1 MNLSHKIT
9 VAAPRAKVWEFLMD
23 IPRVGKCIPGVE
35 SVEALGD
42 NKYKGTV
49 KQRVGPISVTLD
61 GVMTIVEADEQAGR
75 AAMTAEGSDKR
86 IGGAVRAKM
95 TMQVRELSPTE
106 TELSV
111 DTDANIGGRLGE
123 FGGAVIKKKAD
134 QTMEQFA
141 KNISTQVGAAR

>member
-42 NKYKGTV
+42 NRYKGTV

-95 TMQVRELSPTE
+95 TMQVRDLSPTE

>member
-1 MNLSHKIT
+1 MNFHHT
-9 VAAPRAKVWEFLMD
+9 VVIPAPRDKVWQFLMD

-35 SVEALGD
+35 KVEPLGD

-49 KQRVGPISVTLD
+49 KQRVGPIGVTLD
-61 GVMTIVEADEQAGR
+61 GTMTVVEADEQAGR
-75 AAMTAEGSDKR
+75 AAMTAEGADKR

-95 TMQVRELSPTE
+95 TMSVKEVSPSE
-106 TELSV
+106 TQLTV

-141 KNISTQVGAAR
+141 KNISAQVGAG

>member
-1 MNLSHKIT
+1 MNFHHT
-9 VAAPRAKVWEFLMD
+9 VVIPAPRAKVWEFLLD

-35 SVEALGD
+35 KVEPLGD

-49 KQRVGPISVTLD
+49 KQRVGPIGVTLD
-61 GVMTIVEADEQAGR
+61 GTMTVVETDEQAGR
-75 AAMTAEGSDKR
+75 AAMTAEGADKR

-95 TMQVRELSPTE
+95 TMSVKEVSPSE
-106 TELSV
+106 TELTV

-141 KNISTQVGAAR
+141 KNISAQVGAG

>member
-1 MNLSHKIT
+1 VNFHHT
-9 VAAPRAKVWEFLMD
+9 VIIPAPRDKVWQFLLD

-35 SVEALGD
+35 KVEPLGD

-49 KQRVGPISVTLD
+49 KQRVGPIGVTLE
-61 GVMTIVEADEQAGR
+61 GTMTVVETDEQAGR
-75 AAMTAEGSDKR
+75 AAMTAEGADKR

-95 TMQVRELSPTE
+95 TMNVKEVAPSQ
-106 TELSV
+106 TELTV

-141 KNISTQVGAAR
+141 KNISAQVGAG

>member
-42 NKYKGTV
+42 NRYKGTV

>member
-1 MNLSHKIT
+1 MNFHHT
-9 VAAPRAKVWEFLMD
+9 VVIPAPRAKVWEFLLD

-35 SVEALGD
+35 KVEPLGD

-49 KQRVGPISVTLD
+49 KQRVGPIGGTLD
-61 GVMTIVEADEQAGR
+61 GTMTVVETDEQAGR
-75 AAMTAEGSDKR
+75 AAMTAEGADKR

-95 TMQVRELSPTE
+95 TMSVKEVSPSE
-106 TELSV
+106 TELTV

-141 KNISTQVGAAR
+141 KNISAQVGAG

>member
-1 MNLSHKIT
+1 MNFHHT
-9 VAAPRAKVWEFLMD
+9 VVIPASRDKVWEFLMD

-35 SVEALGD
+35 TVEPQGD

-49 KQRVGPISVTLD
+49 KQRVGPIGVTLE
-61 GVMTIVEADEQAGR
+61 GTMTVVEADEQAGR
-75 AAMTAEGSDKR
+75 AAMTAEGTDKR

-95 TMQVRELSPTE
+95 TMSVKEVSPSQ
-106 TELSV
+106 TELTV

-141 KNISTQVGAAR
+141 KNISAQVGAG

>member
-1 MNLSHKIT
+1 MNLHHQIT
-9 VAAPRAKVWEFLMD
+9 VEAPREKVWTFLMD

-35 SVEALGD
+35 KVEAQGNNQYL
-42 NKYKGTV
+42 GTV
-49 KQRVGPISVTLD
+49 KQRVGPIGVTLE
-61 GVMTIVEADEQAGR
+61 GKMTIVEADEQAGR
-75 AAMTAEGSDKR
+75 AVMTAEGNDRK

-95 TMQVRELSPTE
+95 TMAVKELAPNQ
-106 TELSV
+106 TELTV

-141 KNISTQVGAAR
+141 KNISAQIGAK

>member
-1 MNLSHKIT
+1 MELKHTIT
-9 VAAPRAKVWEFLMD
+9 VPASRDKVWSFVTD

-35 SVEALGD
+35 KVEALGD
-42 NKYKGTV
+42 NKFKGTV
-49 KQRVGPISVTLD
+49 KQRVGPIGVTLE
-61 GVMTIVEADEQAGR
+61 GTMTIVEMDEQAGR

-95 TMQVRELSPTE
+95 AMSLKELSPSQ
-106 TELSV
+106 TELTV
-111 DTDANIGGRLGE
+111 DTDASIGGRLGE

-141 KNISTQVGAAR
+141 KNVSKEIGGS

>member
-1 MNLSHKIT
+1 MNLHHQIT
-9 VAAPRAKVWEFLMD
+9 VEAPREKVWTFLMD

-35 SVEALGD
+35 RVEAQGD
-42 NKYKGTV
+42 NQYLGTV
-49 KQRVGPISVTLD
+49 KQRVGPIGVTLE
-61 GVMTIVEADEQAGR
+61 GKMTIVEADEQAGR
-75 AAMTAEGSDKR
+75 AVMTAEGADKR

-95 TMQVRELSPTE
+95 TMSVKELSPSQ
-106 TELSV
+106 TELTV

-141 KNISTQVGAAR
+141 KNISAQVGAG

>member
-1 MNLSHKIT
+1 MNFHHT
-9 VAAPRAKVWEFLMD
+9 VVIPAPRAKVWDFLLD

-35 SVEALGD
+35 KVEPLGE

-49 KQRVGPISVTLD
+49 KQRVGPIGVTLE
-61 GVMTIVEADEQAGR
+61 GTMTVVETDEQAGR
-75 AAMTAEGSDKR
+75 AAMTAEGADKR

-95 TMQVRELSPTE
+95 TMNVKEVSPSE
-106 TELSV
+106 TELTV

-141 KNISTQVGAAR
+141 KNISAQVGAG

>member
-1 MNLSHKIT
+1 VEFHHT
-9 VAAPRAKVWEFLMD
+9 VVIPAPRAKVWEFLLD

-35 SVEALGD
+35 KVEPLGD

-49 KQRVGPISVTLD
+49 KQRVGPIGVTLE
-61 GVMTIVEADEQAGR
+61 GTMTVIETDEQAGR
-75 AAMTAEGSDKR
+75 AAMTAEGADKR

-95 TMQVRELSPTE
+95 TMNVKELGPSQ
-106 TELSV
+106 TELTV

-141 KNISTQVGAAR
+141 KNISAQVGAG

>member
-95 TMQVRELSPTE
+95 TMQVRELSPNE

>member
-1 MNLSHKIT
+1 MEFHHT
-9 VAAPRAKVWEFLMD
+9 VVIPAPRAKVWEFLLD

-35 SVEALGD
+35 KVEPLGD

-49 KQRVGPISVTLD
+49 KQRVGPIGVTLE
-61 GVMTIVEADEQAGR
+61 GTMTVIETDEQAGR
-75 AAMTAEGSDKR
+75 AAMTAEGADKR

-95 TMQVRELSPTE
+95 TMNVKELGPSQ
-106 TELSV
+106 TELTV

-141 KNISTQVGAAR
+141 KNISAQVGAG

>member
-1 MNLSHKIT
+1 MNFHHT
-9 VAAPRAKVWEFLMD
+9 VVIPAPREKVWNFLMD

-35 SVEALGD
+35 KVEDLGD

-49 KQRVGPISVTLD
+49 KQRVGPIGVTLE
-61 GVMTIVEADEQAGR
+61 GTMAVVEADEQAGR
-75 AAMTAEGSDKR
+75 AAMTAEGADKR

-95 TMQVRELSPTE
+95 TMLVKEMSPSQ
-106 TELSV
+106 TELTV

-141 KNISTQVGAAR
+141 KNISAQVGAV

>member
-1 MNLSHKIT
+1 MNFHHT
-9 VAAPRAKVWEFLMD
+9 VVIPASRAKVWEFLMD

-35 SVEALGD
+35 KVEPLGD
-42 NKYKGTV
+42 KKYKGTV
-49 KQRVGPISVTLD
+49 KQRVGPIGVTLD
-61 GVMTIVEADEQAGR
+61 GTMTVVEADEQGGR
-75 AAMTAEGSDKR
+75 AAMTAEGADKR

-95 TMQVRELSPTE
+95 TMSVKEVTPSE
-106 TELSV
+106 TELTV

-141 KNISTQVGAAR
+141 KNISAQVGAG

>member
-9 VAAPRAKVWEFLMD
+9 VAAPRAKLWEFLMD

-42 NKYKGTV
+42 NRYKGTV
-49 KQRVGPISVTLD
+49 KQRVGPIAVTLD

-95 TMQVRELSPTE
+95 TMQVRELSPNE

>member
-1 MNLSHKIT
+1 MNFHHSVVIP
-9 VAAPRAKVWEFLMD
+9 APRAKVWDFLMD

-35 SVEALGD
+35 KVEPLGD

-49 KQRVGPISVTLD
+49 KQRVGPIGVTLD
-61 GVMTIVEADEQAGR
+61 GTMTIVEADEQAGR
-75 AAMTAEGSDKR
+75 AAMTAEGADKR

-95 TMQVRELSPTE
+95 TMSVKEVSPSQ
-106 TELSV
+106 TELTV

-141 KNISTQVGAAR
+141 KNISAQVGAG

>member
-1 MNLSHKIT
+1 MEFHHT
-9 VAAPRAKVWEFLMD
+9 VVIPAPRAKVWEFLLD

-35 SVEALGD
+35 KVEPLGD

-49 KQRVGPISVTLD
+49 KQRVGPIGVTLE
-61 GVMTIVEADEQAGR
+61 GTMTVVETDEQAGR
-75 AAMTAEGSDKR
+75 AAMTAEGADRR

-95 TMQVRELSPTE
+95 TMNVKEVSPSQTQL
-106 TELSV
+106 TV

-141 KNISTQVGAAR
+141 KNISAQVGAG

>member
-1 MNLSHKIT
+1 MNFHHT
-9 VAAPRAKVWEFLMD
+9 VVIPASREKVWEFLMD

-35 SVEALGD
+35 KVEPLGD

-49 KQRVGPISVTLD
+49 KQRVGPIGVTLD
-61 GVMTIVEADEQAGR
+61 GTMTIVEADEQAGR
-75 AAMTAEGSDKR
+75 AAMTAEGADKR

-95 TMQVRELSPTE
+95 TMSVKEVSPSE
-106 TELSV
+106 TELTV

-141 KNISTQVGAAR
+141 KNISSQVGAG

>member
-1 MNLSHKIT
+1 MQLSHKIT
-9 VAAPRAKVWEFLMD
+9 VPASRDKVWDFLMD

-35 SVEALGD
+35 SVEPLGD

-95 TMQVRELSPTE
+95 TMQVRELSPNE

>member
-1 MNLSHKIT
+1 MNFHHT
-9 VAAPRAKVWEFLMD
+9 VIIPAPRDKVWQFLLD

-35 SVEALGD
+35 KVEPLGD

-49 KQRVGPISVTLD
+49 KQRVGPIGVTLE
-61 GVMTIVEADEQAGR
+61 GTMTVVETDEQAGR
-75 AAMTAEGSDKR
+75 AAMTAEGADKR

-95 TMQVRELSPTE
+95 TMNVKEVAPSQ
-106 TELSV
+106 TELTV

-141 KNISTQVGAAR
+141 KNISAQVGAG

>member
-9 VAAPRAKVWEFLMD
+9 VAAPRATVWEFLMD

>member
-1 MNLSHKIT
+1 MNFHHSVVIP
-9 VAAPRAKVWEFLMD
+9 ASREKVWEFLMD

-35 SVEALGD
+35 KVEPLGD

-49 KQRVGPISVTLD
+49 KQRVGPIGVTLD
-61 GVMTIVEADEQAGR
+61 GTMTIVEADEQAGR
-75 AAMTAEGSDKR
+75 AAMTAEGADKR

-95 TMQVRELSPTE
+95 TMSVKEVSPSE
-106 TELSV
+106 TELTV

-141 KNISTQVGAAR
+141 KNISTQVGAG

>member
-1 MNLSHKIT
+1 MNFHHT
-9 VAAPRAKVWEFLMD
+9 VVIPASRDKVWEFLMD

-35 SVEALGD
+35 KVEPLGD

-49 KQRVGPISVTLD
+49 KQRVGPIGVTLD
-61 GVMTIVEADEQAGR
+61 GTMTVVEADEQAGR
-75 AAMTAEGSDKR
+75 AAMTAEGADKR

-95 TMQVRELSPTE
+95 TMSVKEMSPSQ
-106 TELSV
+106 TELTV

-141 KNISTQVGAAR
+141 KNISAQVGAG

>member
-1 MNLSHKIT
+1 MNFHHT
-9 VAAPRAKVWEFLMD
+9 VVIPAPRAKVWEFLLD

-35 SVEALGD
+35 KVEPLGD

-49 KQRVGPISVTLD
+49 KQRVGPIGVTLD
-61 GVMTIVEADEQAGR
+61 GTMTVVETEEQAGR
-75 AAMTAEGSDKR
+75 AAMTAEGADKR

-95 TMQVRELSPTE
+95 TMSVKEVSPSE
-106 TELSV
+106 TELTV

-141 KNISTQVGAAR
+141 KNISAQVGAG